1 MTKPSCYKQYSSI
14 TKDVILRNCPNCAHE
29 SACKY
34 LSPRD
39 NHGDDDRISI
49 LDELAGIG
57 PRPPCISDFSLNESI
72 YEERKCSHCLMK
84 TDCIGTTP
92 TLGLEVQAD
101 ARSYQEGGAH
111 YKQMGVQPW
120 DVIDSWEDDARIGFF
135 QGNALKYLMRMGI
148 KEGQDP
154 VLEIKKA
161 RHYCDKLIEV
171 LESKA

>member
-1 MTKPSCYKQYSSI
+1 MTKPSCYKTYSSI
-14 TKDVILRNCPNCAHE
+14 TKDVKLRNCENCARE

-39 NHGDDDRISI
+39 DHGADDRILT
-49 LDELAGIG
+49 LDDLAGMG
-57 PRPPCISDFSLNESI
+57 
-72 YEERKCSHCLMK
+72 
-84 TDCIGTTP
+84 
-92 TLGLEVQAD
+92 VQAD
-101 ARSYQEGGAH
+101 ARTYQEGGAH

-120 DVIDSWEDDARIGFF
+120 DVIDTWGDDARIGFF
-135 QGNALKYLMRMGI
+135 QGNALKYLMRMGV

-171 LESKA
+171 LEGAA